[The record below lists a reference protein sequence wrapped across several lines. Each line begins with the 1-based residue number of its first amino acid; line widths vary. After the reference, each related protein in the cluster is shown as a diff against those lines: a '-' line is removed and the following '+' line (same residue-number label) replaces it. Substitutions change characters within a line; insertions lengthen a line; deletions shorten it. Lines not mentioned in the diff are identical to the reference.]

1 MIKGKIEMIFD
12 DDGAHINTDVEL
24 TNGLASKCFVIDS
37 ICDALQLKGEEK
49 TNALMIVAL
58 HDKMK
63 ED

>member
-24 TNGLASKCFVIDS
+24 TDGLASKCFVIDA

-49 TNALMIVAL
+49 INVLMIVAL
-58 HDKMK
+58 HNNTK